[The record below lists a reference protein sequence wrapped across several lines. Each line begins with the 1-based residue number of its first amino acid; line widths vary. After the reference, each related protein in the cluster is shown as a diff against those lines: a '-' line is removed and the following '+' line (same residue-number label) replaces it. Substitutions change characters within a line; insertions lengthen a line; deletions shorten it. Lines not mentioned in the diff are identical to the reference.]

1 MINVLKSSQIWIVG
15 RNSDR
20 SALVLAL
27 LSEQGDRVHSFTT
40 AADTLP
46 ALVENPPDAIVL
58 FLDLP
63 DANSYEFCDRLKKTP
78 KASAV
83 PVIFMADTAA
93 DLDIAKAFEVGAAD
107 YITSPNNRSEILARV
122 QNQLNIQNA
131 LKLLTEQ
138 NLLLVEEIRDRATA
152 ESALRLSEE
161 KFAKVF
167 QASPS
172 AIAIARRSDG
182 RLIDMNEMFSTLT
195 GYATAEAFGRT
206 AAELNLW
213 VNPYTPTRLYRK
225 LLKEGNFRNA
235 QLEIRSKNNII
246 HTVLLSIETI
256 NLQGEPCLL
265 TLANDITERVK
276 AETALQKAN
285 QDLQRLATLDELT
298 QVANRRSFQEVLH
311 KEWRR
316 LRRENKPLSL
326 ILCDIDYF
334 KLYND
339 TYGHQVG
346 DYCLK
351 QIGGAI
357 AQSVNRPA
365 DLVARYGGEE
375 FAVILPSTDLAGATI
390 VAEKI
395 RANIEAQNLVH
406 VKSEIAN
413 CVTASFG
420 VATSIPD
427 HILSPETLIC
437 VADLCLYEAK
447 KQGRNRVVAETF

>member
-1 MINVLKSSQIWIVG
+1 MINVLKSSQILIVG
-15 RNSDR
+15 PVSDR
-20 SALVLAL
+20 TTWVLGL
-27 LSEQGDRVHSFTT
+27 LSQQGDRVQQATT
-40 AADTLP
+40 ASE
-46 ALVENPPDAIVL
+46 ALKAIASHSPDAILL

-63 DANSYEFCDRLKKTP
+63 DTDSYEFCDRLKSNYKT
-78 KASAV
+78 SAI
-83 PVIFMADTAA
+83 PIIFMAGTAA
-93 DLDIAKAFEVGAAD
+93 DFDIVKAFAVGAAD
-107 YITSPNNRSEILARV
+107 YIASPDNSSEILARV

-152 ESALRLSEE
+152 EGALRLSEE

-167 QASPS
+167 QTSPS

-182 RLIDMNEMFSTLT
+182 RLIDMNEMFSSLT

-206 AAELNLW
+206 ARELNLW
-213 VNPYTPTRLYRK
+213 VNPYTPRHLYKK

-246 HTVLLSIETI
+246 HTVLLSVENI

-265 TLANDITERVK
+265 ALANDITERVK

-375 FAVILPSTDLAGATI
+375 FAVILPNTDLAGATV
-390 VAEKI
+390 VAEKV
-395 RANIEAQNLVH
+395 RVAIEAQNLVH
-406 VKSEIAN
+406 VKSKVAN
-413 CVTASFG
+413 YVTASFG

-447 KQGRNRVVAETF
+447 KQGRNCVVAETF